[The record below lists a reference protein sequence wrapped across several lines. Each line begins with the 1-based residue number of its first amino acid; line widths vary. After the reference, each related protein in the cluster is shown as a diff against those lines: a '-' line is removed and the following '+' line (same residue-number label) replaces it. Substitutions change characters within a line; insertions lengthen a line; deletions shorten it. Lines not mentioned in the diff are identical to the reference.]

1 MNNNYNIAVSAINL
15 FSDGL
20 SSDNYI
26 KVREAL
32 DMVRNDGFS
41 WDGLEV
47 VKMEWDELRSELNI
61 RYQEAKSKLA

>member
-20 SSDNYI
+20 SSNNYF

-32 DMVRNDGFS
+32 DMVHNDGFS

-47 VKMEWDELRSELNI
+47 VKMEWDGLRLELSA
-61 RYQEAKSKLA
+61 RYEAVKAKL

>member
-20 SSDNYI
+20 SSNNYV

-32 DMVRNDGFS
+32 DMVRNEGFS
-41 WDGLEV
+41 WDGLEI
-47 VKMEWDELRSELNI
+47 VKKWDELILELGK
-61 RYQEAKSKLA
+61 RYESAKAKLA

>member
-20 SSDNYI
+20 SSNNYV

-47 VKMEWDELRSELNI
+47 VKIEWDELRLELAK
-61 RYQEAKSKLA
+61 RYESVKAKLA